1 MFLFCISEYTEM
13 VDKLEEAFKK
23 LTERFF
29 DRSSSDDEIL
39 VEYPL
44 PSPAPRKHHLKVEK
58 PPLEVEASKKRKRI
72 DIKG

>member
-1 MFLFCISEYTEM
+1 M

-44 PSPAPRKHHLKVEK
+44 PNPAPRKHVKLEK
-58 PPLEVEASKKRKRI
+58 PSLEVEESKKRKRVEV
-72 DIKG
+72 KG